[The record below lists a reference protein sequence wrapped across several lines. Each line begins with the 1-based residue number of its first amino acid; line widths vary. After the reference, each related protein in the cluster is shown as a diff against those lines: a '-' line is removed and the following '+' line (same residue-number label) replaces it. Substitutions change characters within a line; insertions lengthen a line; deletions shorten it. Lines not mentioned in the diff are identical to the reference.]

1 MPNKVF
7 RILCLV
13 FAGVAVAALA
23 GAAQAQ
29 QYPSRPIR
37 VYLGFGPAGSTDAI
51 IRYYAPKLSVLLN
64 TPVIVDNKPGAAQI
78 PAVKAVMSS
87 QPDGY
92 SLFFGT
98 GSAFSQGP
106 ALRKDL
112 PYDPLKDFTLIGLM
126 AVAPGVI
133 VMSNDLPVRNMRELV
148 NYSIANPN
156 KLNYG
161 SSGVGAASHLQMEYL
176 ISLTGL
182 KATHIPYKADA
193 DIMREMMAGTV
204 QLGMGPIQGA
214 IALIASGKIRGLSV
228 TNTRRQKS
236 LPDVPSLSEMDF
248 KGIESLDPYS
258 FYGLA
263 APLGTPGA
271 VVSVLNEAINKVSR
285 TPEVVVYMQEKLY
298 AEPGTGSPAAFR
310 AFIEK
315 DQEKWRPLAKVIKLS
330 N

>member
-1 MPNKVF
+1 MRHLKTF
-7 RILCLV
+7 RILLLI
-13 FAGVAVAALA
+13 GLAALPA
-23 GAAQAQ
+23 LAAHAQ
-29 QYPSRPIR
+29 QYPSRTIR
-37 VYLGFGPAGSTDAI
+37 VFIGFGPGGTADSIA
-51 IRYYAPKLSVLLN
+51 RYYAQKMSATLN
-64 TPVIVDNKPGAAQI
+64 VPIIVENRPGAGQI
-78 PAVKAVMSS
+78 AAAKAMMSS

-92 SLFFGT
+92 SHFFGT

-106 ALRKDL
+106 ALRTDL